1 MNDLKYSK
9 KQLLEQIEV
18 LQILNKQILEE
29 KHQAEKLEFAW
40 SGNLG
45 HWYFHLKTKTVIFN
59 PLKIQVLGYTQEE
72 LPDRITYNFFT
83 DKLHP
88 EDYGKTMLAMKLC
101 MEGKTEIYECEYRIQ
116 DKNGNYKWFYDRGKI
131 TQWDDHGNPIL
142 VAGIVFDITE
152 RKMQEQ
158 LLTDKTEQLEVL
170 SSTDVLTGIHNR
182 RSIMEI
188 LALKIKQAN
197 SLKFP
202 LSVAIFDIDL
212 FKKSMINMGINL
224 AI

>member
-1 MNDLKYSK
+1 
-9 KQLLEQIEV
+9 
-18 LQILNKQILEE
+18 
-29 KHQAEKLEFAW
+29 
-40 SGNLG
+40 
-45 HWYFHLKTKTVIFN
+45 
-59 PLKIQVLGYTQEE
+59 
-72 LPDRITYNFFT
+72 
-83 DKLHP
+83 
-88 EDYGKTMLAMKLC
+88 
-101 MEGKTEIYECEYRIQ
+101 
-116 DKNGNYKWFYDRGKI
+116 
-131 TQWDDHGNPIL
+131 
-142 VAGIVFDITE
+142 
-152 RKMQEQ
+152 MQEQ
-158 LLTDKTEQLEVL
+158 LLAHKTEQLEVL